1 MLPTRLCFCLRHFF
15 PTLSVTS
22 TLALALTVFPSL
34 CIYFRTPTI
43 FHSYL
48 PFFFNLI
55 LFNSLFRVGFPVVRT
70 SAATGRHFTIVAVK
84 GGSNDV
90 RPSAE
95 LRAKSDS
102 HLNTLDIKA
111 PKKV

>member
-1 MLPTRLCFCLRHFF
+1 M
-15 PTLSVTS
+15 
-22 TLALALTVFPSL
+22 
-34 CIYFRTPTI
+34 
-43 FHSYL
+43 
-48 PFFFNLI
+48 
-55 LFNSLFRVGFPVVRT
+55 RT

>member
-1 MLPTRLCFCLRHFF
+1 MLLAVLLLLRSSLPPFLTCLY
-15 PTLSVTS
+15 
-22 TLALALTVFPSL
+22 TVFL
-34 CIYFRTPTI
+34 I
-43 FHSYL
+43 FS
-48 PFFFNLI
+48 
-55 LFNSLFRVGFPVVRT
+55 SGFPVVRT

-95 LRAKSDS
+95 LREKSDS

-111 PKKV
+111 PKNR